1 MKQIKTTFHNNLSNW
16 EHLLAEYK
24 KSYPKNF
31 GALTREYL
39 PGFMMLFGVMMFIN
53 SFTDSVALVQQA
65 PCFISPAL
73 FVFGLLLY
81 IKKYKTTDT
90 TQTSE
95 ATMQQCISEAEATYS
110 NYPDVMEYLRQYRAS
125 VAAVTKRKKNIKRYF
140 LIAFWG
146 FFVVYGATIA
156 LQFVHNY
163 DNKLRNVATQD
174 NICRILELEDD
185 VPFLTLTPYTTDI
198 ADGIKLETKSLDIF
212 LYSQYESETS
222 GGFDLR
228 EFTAR
233 KPKISGGSGKFRL
246 IITDENGNFIHRC
259 PYFVFDTTDDNE
271 VILSGFLQYYSEVL
285 RENSLQTIETLR
297 YLKDNQEHLR
307 FIVEKKQ

>member
-39 PGFMMLFGVMMFIN
+39 PGFMMLLFIN

-307 FIVEKKQ
+307 FIVEKK